1 MSEIVL
7 PLNTVEKT
15 QMEVLPE
22 HSAAH
27 IGSGSVA
34 VLSTPMMILY
44 MEKTARIWLQTY
56 LKNGLTSVGTKV
68 CIEHLAGVKVGET
81 VETRIWVT
89 EQDRRRVVFAVEVWH
104 NDRQIGKG
112 THERFIVDELKFLSR
127 I

>member
-1 MSEIVL
+1 MKHHQQFVSDIVL
-7 PLNTVEKT
+7 PLNVVEKA
-15 QMEVLPE
+15 QMEVLAE

-56 LKNGLTSVGTKV
+56 LRNGLTSVGTKV
-68 CIEHLAGVKVGET
+68 CVEHLAGVKVGEI

-89 EQDRRRVVFAVEVWH
+89 EQDRRR
-104 NDRQIGKG
+104 RKG
-112 THERFIVDELKFLSR
+112 SGSDLYIEYAWSSNNS
-127 I
+127 